1 MMQLNSLIN
10 HDLVK
15 GLEDVKFG
23 KNILCSSFQANKQAR
38 STRPNKS
45 IMSTS
50 KPLEL
55 LHMDL
60 FGPTTYT
67 TTSGNKY
74 GVEIVDDFSR
84 FTHVF
89 FLNDKSV
96 LFNIF
101 KHFPRE
107 VRIILK

>member
-38 STRPNKS
+38 STHPNKS

-67 TTSGNKY
+67 TISGNKY
-74 GVEIVDDFSR
+74 GVAIVDYFSR

-89 FLNDKSV
+89 FLNDKSGV
-96 LFNIF
+96 FNIF
-101 KHFPRE
+101 NHFPRE
-107 VRIILK
+107 VRIILQ